1 MGVRDKARTKCAC
14 KRAGK
19 DKVRLYEIRQGQST
33 CVRDQAARTKC
44 ACMRSGKDKVRVYEV
59 KQGQSARV

>member
-19 DKVRLYEIRQGQST
+19 DKVRLYEIRQGQSA
-33 CVRDQAARTKC
+33 CVKNQAARTKYVC
-44 ACMRSGKDKVRVYEV
+44 KRSGGKDKVRM
-59 KQGQSARV
+59 